1 MERKPARQKHDLDRH
16 GRHAAP
22 GNLAVERKQ
31 EAGEDIALRRTAIR
45 EDRLARPGHVRR
57 LDVVADHLQREIGLN
72 AGAHVEGAC
81 VNERPAA
88 VVPLDSPKIDGDQA
102 LEFEIGLLAA
112 KVSQEHIFGRDRRV
126 GLELEAPMAVLVL
139 AGEQRLR
146 RPRNVTL
153 QRFRRRRDLR
163 WIEGDVHV

>member
-1 MERKPARQKHDLDRH
+1 MERKPARQEHDLDRH

-22 GNLAVERKQ
+22 GNLAVEREQ
-31 EAGEDIALRRTAIR
+31 EAGEDIAPCRAAMGENGFART
-45 EDRLARPGHVRR
+45 GHVRR
-57 LDVVADHLQREIGLN
+57 LDVVADHLQREIGFH
-72 AGAHVEGAC
+72 ARAHVEGAS

-88 VVPLDSPKIDGDQA
+88 MVPLDSPKIDGDQA

-126 GLELEAPMAVLVL
+126 GLELETPMAVLVL
-139 AGEQRLR
+139 AREQRLR
-146 RPRNVTL
+146 RPRDVPFESL
-153 QRFRRRRDLR
+153 RRRRDLR